1 MQLALRCSSCG
12 LPSSA
17 SIRQKWCRVTGPR
30 KGFARGCRHIGPTPP
45 VSAVFHPQ
53 VGKQIAQFMHVSAI
67 HVRATRACLYRGK
80 VTRSACKLCVCM
92 HGCKALLRV
101 FLALQQTWFLVTC
114 ASALAARFPTRSIA
128 CRQKPLP
135 NLQRWQSHPRGRHL
149 HACSARFLQ
158 HTLAVSAPGLV
169 VFRVVIC
176 GAGIIGSAIA
186 YYLAVKG
193 VAATVVERA
202 SVACASSG
210 IMLKLYTES
219 VPSMTPC
226 TCGLSATAQLASG
239 FC

>member
-1 MQLALRCSSCG
+1 MQA
-12 LPSSA
+12 
-17 SIRQKWCRVTGPR
+17 
-30 KGFARGCRHIGPTPP
+30 
-45 VSAVFHPQ
+45 
-53 VGKQIAQFMHVSAI
+53 
-67 HVRATRACLYRGK
+67 
-80 VTRSACKLCVCM
+80 VCM
-92 HGCKALLRV
+92 HAR
-101 FLALQQTWFLVTC
+101 LQSVTAGISSFTTDVVPCNMCFSTCSSFPNTIYCLQTK
-114 ASALAARFPTRSIA
+114 ASAQPAAVAEP
-128 CRQKPLP
+128 
-135 NLQRWQSHPRGRHL
+135 PRGRHL

-239 FC
+239 F